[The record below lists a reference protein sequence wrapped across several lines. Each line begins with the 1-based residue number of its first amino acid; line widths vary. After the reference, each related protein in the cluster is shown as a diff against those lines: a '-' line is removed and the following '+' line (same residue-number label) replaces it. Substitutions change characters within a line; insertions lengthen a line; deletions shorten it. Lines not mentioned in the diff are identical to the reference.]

1 MIADLHAHYPMHLV
15 PGERTTA
22 FDLLAT
28 ARGRDRLR
36 DRLRARLVGLAGR
49 FANYR
54 SFESGPRVTLGSLRE
69 GGVGVAF
76 SVLYSFFDELDVE
89 APYGAPP
96 AAAYLPR
103 LVRQLELVETDL
115 AERHGGEAV
124 VVRDLAGLDTALDQ
138 GQVAFVHCV
147 EGGFHLGSDTAEID
161 RAVTRLARRGVAYIT
176 LPHLLWRGVATNAP
190 ALPFLPD
197 WLYRALFPQPPQG
210 LSELGRAA
218 VTAMAR
224 ERVLVDL
231 SHMTERALDDTFG
244 LLDELDPGRTLP
256 VVASHAGY
264 RFGRQRYMLDE
275 RTVERIAARDGV
287 IGLIFAQ
294 HQLTDGVRMRRTK
307 TLEESL
313 AVLAR
318 HVERIHDITG
328 SHRHTAIGS
337 DFDGFIKPTLGG
349 LESMA
354 DMAAVERH
362 LRTSHGDE
370 DARRD
375 LLRERPQA
383 AARALERTL
392 ISSAAPMAPP
402 RSPSS
407 AIRKGGGL
415 SLANRWGII
424 AFSIRSR

>member
-1 MIADLHAHYPMHLV
+1 VIADLHAHYPMHLV
-15 PGERTTA
+15 PGARGNA

-28 ARGRDRLR
+28 AHGRDRLR

-54 SFESGPRVTLGSLRE
+54 SFDSGPRVTLSSLQD

-76 SVLYSFFDELDVE
+76 SVLYSFFDELDLE

-103 LVRQLELVETDL
+103 LLRQLDMVEADL
-115 AERHGGEAV
+115 AERHHGKARV
-124 VVRDLAGLDTALDQ
+124 VSDVADLDAALEG

-147 EGGFHLGSDTAEID
+147 EGGFHLGSSPAEID
-161 RAVTRLARRGVAYIT
+161 RAVTELARRGVAYIT

-197 WLYRALFPQPPQG
+197 SVYRLLFPQPRQG

-231 SHMTERALDDTFG
+231 SHMTELALRDTFE
-244 LLDELDPGRTLP
+244 LLDEVDPGQTVP
-256 VVASHAGY
+256 VLASHAGY

-275 RTVERIAARDGV
+275 RSVERIAERDGV
-287 IGLIFAQ
+287 VGLIFAQ
-294 HQLTDGVRMRRTK
+294 HQLTDGVRMRHTRTF
-307 TLEESL
+307 EESFE
-313 AVLAR
+313 VIER
-318 HVERIHDITG
+318 HVERIREITG

-354 DMAAVERH
+354 DMAVVERALVARYGDDDAAAICSGNALRL
-362 LRTSHGDE
+362 LRT
-370 DARRD
+370 
-375 LLRERPQA
+375 LW
-383 AARALERTL
+383 RA
-392 ISSAAPMAPP
+392 P
-402 RSPSS
+402 
-407 AIRKGGGL
+407 G
-415 SLANRWGII
+415 
-424 AFSIRSR
+424 